1 MYHTSPL
8 PARMHDTFPV
18 FSALSTIFCPLVLR
32 VSHKIF
38 FYYFLPKVTLLKYFR
53 IQLRMRIS
61 AAEVDASLICLR
73 VPEK

>member
-53 IQLRMRIS
+53 IQLRMRIN